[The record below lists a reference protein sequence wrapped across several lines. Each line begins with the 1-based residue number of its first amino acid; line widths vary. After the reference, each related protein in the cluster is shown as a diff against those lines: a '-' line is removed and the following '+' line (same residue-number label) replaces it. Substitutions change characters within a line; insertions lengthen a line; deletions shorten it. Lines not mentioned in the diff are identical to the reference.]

1 MNNVNIKKD
10 YDAVIIGAGVIG
22 SAIGFELS
30 KKGWKTL
37 NVDRNPTSGYGSTA
51 ASCAI
56 IRVHYSTFDGCALA
70 YEGYHYWKN
79 WRNYLEFSDE
89 KGLAKFIEC
98 GCMIYQTDTN
108 QYLEKVIG
116 RAEEL
121 HIPFEYWVPAQIKS
135 KLPIVDT
142 HKYAPVKL
150 PKDKN
155 FGTHAGD
162 DLQGAIFFPTAGYIN
177 DPQLSAH
184 NLQRATEYKGGEFL
198 FNSSVT
204 EIIKKNG
211 RASGVKLSDGTEINS
226 SVVINVA
233 GPHSMKINRMAD
245 VEKNMNI
252 KTKALKVEVSHVK
265 PPEGFDY
272 EKKAF
277 VVSDSDIG
285 CYSRPEIGNHILI
298 GSEDPECDE
307 RVFVDPDDWDDNF
320 TDQWNTQLYR
330 QAQRYP
336 DLPLSSNIKGVVSLY
351 DVSDDWIPIY
361 DKSDL
366 PGFYMAIGSSGNQY
380 KNAPIAGV
388 MMADLVE
395 KCEAGHNHDQD
406 PLSLHLKYIDRTI
419 DIGFYSRNRKINAES
434 SMSVLG

>member
-1 MNNVNIKKD
+1 MEKSF
-10 YDAVIIGAGVIG
+10 DAIIIGAGVIG

-30 KKGWKTL
+30 KKGYKTL
-37 NVDRNPTSGYGSTA
+37 NLDSNPTSGYGSTA

-70 YEGYHYWKN
+70 YEGYHYWKD
-79 WRNYLEFSDE
+79 WENYLGCMDE

-98 GCMIYQTDTN
+98 GCMIYKTEAN
-108 QYLEKVIG
+108 QYLKKVIQ
-116 RAEEL
+116 RANEL
-121 HIPFEYWVPAQIKS
+121 NIPYKEWDPKDIKVN
-135 KLPIVDT
+135 LPIVDT
-142 HKYAPVKL
+142 HKFGPVKL
-150 PKDKN
+150 PTDPN
-155 FGTHAGD
+155 FGKHNENNLKGSV
-162 DLQGAIFFPTAGYIN
+162 FFPTAGYIN

-184 NLQRATEYKGGEFL
+184 NLQRAAENKGAEFK
-198 FNSSVT
+198 FNSKIVK
-204 EIIKKNG
+204 ILQ
-211 RASGVKLSDGTEINS
+211 ASGRVSGVGLEDGSIIHS
-226 SVVINVA
+226 KIVVNVA
-233 GPHSMKINRMAD
+233 GPHSMKINQMAG
-245 VEKNMNI
+245 VEEDMNI
-252 KTKALKVEVSHVK
+252 KTKALKVEVSHVE
-265 PPEGFDY
+265 PPRDFDY
-272 EKKAF
+272 EKNAF

-285 CYSRPEIGNHILI
+285 CYSRPETGNHILI

-307 RVFVDPDDWDDNF
+307 RIYVDPDNWDDNF

-336 DLPLSSNIKGVVSLY
+336 NLPLSSKVKGVVSLY

-388 MMADLVE
+388 MMTKLIEA
-395 KCEAGHNHDQD
+395 CENGQNHDKVSVKLD
-406 PLSLHLKYIDRTI
+406 LKYINREI
-419 DIGFYSRNRKINAES
+419 DIGFYSRNRTINSES

>member
-10 YDAVIIGAGVIG
+10 YDAIIIGAGVIG

-79 WRNYLEFSDE
+79 WKNYLEFSDE

-98 GCMIYQTDTN
+98 GCMIYQTETN
-108 QYLEKVIG
+108 QYLKKVIG

-121 HIPFEYWVPAQIKS
+121 DIPFEYWNSPQIKS

-155 FGTHAGD
+155 FGTHAGG

-184 NLQRATEYKGGEFL
+184 NLQRATEYRGGKFL

-285 CYSRPEIGNHILI
+285 CYSRPETGNHILI

>member
-1 MNNVNIKKD
+1 MEKSF
-10 YDAVIIGAGVIG
+10 DAIIIGAGVIG

-30 KKGWKTL
+30 KKGYKTL
-37 NVDRNPTSGYGSTA
+37 NLDSNPTSGYGSTA

-70 YEGYHYWKN
+70 YEGYHYWKD
-79 WRNYLEFSDE
+79 WENYLGCMDE

-98 GCMIYQTDTN
+98 GCMIYKTEAN
-108 QYLEKVIG
+108 QYLKKVIQ
-116 RAEEL
+116 RANEL
-121 HIPFEYWVPAQIKS
+121 NIPYKEWDPKDIKVN
-135 KLPIVDT
+135 LPIVDT
-142 HKYAPVKL
+142 HKFGPVKL
-150 PKDKN
+150 PADPN
-155 FGTHAGD
+155 FGKHNDNNLKGSV
-162 DLQGAIFFPTAGYIN
+162 FFPTAGYIN

-184 NLQRATEYKGGEFL
+184 NLQRAAENKGAEFK
-198 FNSSVT
+198 FNSKIVK
-204 EIIKKNG
+204 ILQ
-211 RASGVKLSDGTEINS
+211 ASGRVSGVGLEDGSIIHS
-226 SVVINVA
+226 KIVVNVA
-233 GPHSMKINRMAD
+233 GPHSMKINQMAG
-245 VEKNMNI
+245 VEEDMNI
-252 KTKALKVEVSHVK
+252 KTKALKVEVSHVE
-265 PPEGFDY
+265 PPKDFDY
-272 EKKAF
+272 EKNAF

-285 CYSRPEIGNHILI
+285 CYSRPETGNHILI

-307 RVFVDPDDWDDNF
+307 RIYVDPDNWDDNF

-336 DLPLSSNIKGVVSLY
+336 NLPLSSKVKGVVSLY

-388 MMADLVE
+388 MMTKLIEA
-395 KCEAGHNHDQD
+395 CENGQNHDKESVKLD
-406 PLSLHLKYIDRTI
+406 LKYINREI
-419 DIGFYSRNRKINAES
+419 DIGFYSRNRTINSES

>member
-10 YDAVIIGAGVIG
+10 YDAIIIGAGVIG

-121 HIPFEYWVPAQIKS
+121 HIPFEYWDPSQIKS

-150 PKDKN
+150 PKDKS

-285 CYSRPEIGNHILI
+285 CYSRPETGNHILI

-388 MMADLVE
+388 MMTKLIE
-395 KCEAGHNHDQD
+395 SCESGQNHDDD
-406 PLSLHLKYIDRTI
+406 PVQLDLKYINRKI
-419 DIGFYSRNRKINAES
+419 DIGFYSRNRIINSES

>member
-10 YDAVIIGAGVIG
+10 YDAIIIGAGVIG

-79 WRNYLEFSDE
+79 WKNYLEFSDE

-121 HIPFEYWVPAQIKS
+121 HIPFEYWDPSQIKS

>member
-1 MNNVNIKKD
+1 MNNVNTKKD
-10 YDAVIIGAGVIG
+10 YDAIIVGAGVIG

-30 KKGWKTL
+30 KKGWRTL

-121 HIPFEYWVPAQIKS
+121 HIPFEYWDPAQIKS

-285 CYSRPEIGNHILI
+285 CYSRPETGNHILI

-406 PLSLHLKYIDRTI
+406 PLSMHLKYIDRTI

>member
-1 MNNVNIKKD
+1 MEKSF
-10 YDAVIIGAGVIG
+10 DAIIIGAGVIG

-30 KKGWKTL
+30 KKGYKTL
-37 NVDRNPTSGYGSTA
+37 NLDSNPTSGYGSTA

-70 YEGYHYWKN
+70 YEGYHYWKD
-79 WRNYLEFSDE
+79 WENYLGCMDE

-98 GCMIYQTDTN
+98 GCMIYKTEAN
-108 QYLEKVIG
+108 QYLKKVIQ
-116 RAEEL
+116 RANEL
-121 HIPFEYWVPAQIKS
+121 NIPYKEWDPKDIKVN
-135 KLPIVDT
+135 LPIVDT
-142 HKYAPVKL
+142 HKFGPVKL
-150 PKDKN
+150 PTDPN
-155 FGTHAGD
+155 FGKHNENNLKGSV
-162 DLQGAIFFPTAGYIN
+162 FFPTAGYIN

-184 NLQRATEYKGGEFL
+184 NLQRAAENKGAEFK
-198 FNSSVT
+198 FNSKIVK
-204 EIIKKNG
+204 ILQ
-211 RASGVKLSDGTEINS
+211 ASGRVSGVGLEDGSIIHS
-226 SVVINVA
+226 KIVVNVA
-233 GPHSMKINRMAD
+233 GPHSMKINQMAG
-245 VEKNMNI
+245 VEEDMNI
-252 KTKALKVEVSHVK
+252 KTKALKVEVSHVE
-265 PPEGFDY
+265 PPRDFDY
-272 EKKAF
+272 EKNAF

-285 CYSRPEIGNHILI
+285 CYSRPETGNHILI

-307 RVFVDPDDWDDNF
+307 RIYVDPDNWDDNF

-336 DLPLSSNIKGVVSLY
+336 NLPLSSKVKGVVSLY

-388 MMADLVE
+388 MMTKLIEA
-395 KCEAGHNHDQD
+395 CENCQNHDKESVKLD
-406 PLSLHLKYIDRTI
+406 LKYINREI
-419 DIGFYSRNRKINAES
+419 DIGFYSRNRTINSES

>member
-10 YDAVIIGAGVIG
+10 YDAIIIGAGVIG

-79 WRNYLEFSDE
+79 WKNYLEFSDE

-98 GCMIYQTDTN
+98 GCMIYQTETN
-108 QYLEKVIG
+108 QYLKKVIG

-121 HIPFEYWVPAQIKS
+121 DIPFEYWNSPQIKS

-184 NLQRATEYKGGEFL
+184 NLQRATEYRGGKFL

-285 CYSRPEIGNHILI
+285 CYSRPETGNHILI